1 MARVKVCEV
10 CGFSNDAS
18 ELFCHPCGSS
28 LALVPETD
36 SKNSTPIPESPRLQA
51 VPVELTEDPPIC
63 AEIAFPWGLVPIS
76 GRLAVG
82 RNEAFSP
89 IAKKLLEWG
98 QTHSAPVD
106 AVSGV
111 HAEIF
116 VEAGSL
122 YVRHLGGTNPTYV
135 DDKVLSRGEVSQ
147 LSDGSVVAFSR
158 ALIATARIS

>member
-89 IAKKLLEWG
+89 IAKKLIVL
-98 QTHSAPVD
+98 QSTRCPAFMPRS
-106 AVSGV
+106 
-111 HAEIF
+111 
-116 VEAGSL
+116 SL
-122 YVRHLGGTNPTYV
+122 KQVRCTFG
-135 DDKVLSRGEVSQ
+135 
-147 LSDGSVVAFSR
+147 
-158 ALIATARIS
+158 I